1 MSPGFIP
8 SGRAFALLGLTSAVL
23 IFAFVEPLLGWLALG
38 LDAIILALVVVDGRR
53 ARALPITL
61 SRELPATVHQGEPL
75 TVSIVAVNEG
85 EVAARLRVR
94 EVLAPELVAAPVDIA
109 ATLPPGSRARRPYT
123 VTPRLRGLA
132 ALAPVSYRLL
142 GPWGL
147 CWIAGSVSEGQS
159 VKVYPRVHLEG
170 EAGLLLK
177 QASRRR
183 GANPV
188 SVRGISTELYALRE
202 YLPGDDYRRIHW
214 KASARSRRPVTRE
227 NTWEQHQHVVALVD
241 CGRPMASLSGVY
253 SKLDHTL
260 AAVLALLRVV
270 VARNDS
276 ATLVLFSKEIRHVVR
291 VTRRTASFAP
301 IFERVYAERADLEEP
316 DYAAVVAWC
325 SRRVPRRSLALV
337 CTSVLDLVTAETL
350 GRALV
355 GLSKR
360 HRPLLVNLEDP
371 GLVGHALSTPS
382 DLEGAY
388 AKVSAMGMARAD
400 RILGARLRGAGVD
413 VLPVSADRIAVG
425 MIQKYLDL
433 KSRQL

>member
-1 MSPGFIP
+1 VIP
-8 SGRAFALLGLTSAVL
+8 SVRAFALLGLTSAVL

-38 LDAIILALVVVDGRR
+38 LDALILALVAVDARNARR
-53 ARALPITL
+53 LPVTL
-61 SRELPATVHQGEPL
+61 ARELPSTVHQGEAL
-75 TVSIVAVNEG
+75 TIDLVAVNEG
-85 EVAARLRVR
+85 DDPVLVRVR
-94 EVLAPELVAAPVDIA
+94 ETLAPELVDAAVDIA
-109 ATLPPGSRARRPYT
+109 LTLPPGSRARRPYA

-132 ALAPVSYRLL
+132 ALDPVSYRLL

-147 CWIAGSVSEGQS
+147 CWVAGSASPEQT

-170 EAGLLLK
+170 EAGLLLR

-214 KASARSRRPVTRE
+214 KASARTRRPVTRE

-241 CGRPMASLSGVY
+241 CGRPMASLAGVY

-276 ATLVLFSKEIRHVVR
+276 ATLVLFSKDIRHVVR
-291 VTRRTASFAP
+291 VTRRTANFAP
-301 IFERVYAERADLEEP
+301 IFERIYAEQADLEEP
-316 DYAAVVAWC
+316 DYAAVAAWC

-371 GLVGHALSTPS
+371 GLVGHARSIPE

-388 AKVSAMGMARAD
+388 AKVSAMSMARAD
-400 RILGARLRGAGVD
+400 RALGARLRGAGVD